1 MARDEWSHEE
11 SINGATDLTAEQWL
25 RVTWEGAPRPLRGF
39 LPLAWK
45 FGLGLRLGSS
55 ADPARVLGWLV
66 ARSDRD
72 LGHHRCRFMDD
83 RRRELGEPRRGSSAM
98 ADHRDLQECHRSH
111 GVDAR
116 ATGPPEAHSADDGTR
131 HSARHDHSSD
141 LRDSRSRIEH
151 ADGDPAE
158 SAPTREQ
165 GWHPS
170 CWSTAPCAVDGVG
183 ATSAAERRTTQHPR
197 VRQ

>member
-1 MARDEWSHEE
+1 MARYEWSYEE

-72 LGHHRCRFMDD
+72 LVTIVADSWMI
-83 RRRELGEPRRGSSAM
+83 SA
-98 ADHRDLQECHRSH
+98 ENS
-111 GVDAR
+111 V
-116 ATGPPEAHSADDGTR
+116 
-131 HSARHDHSSD
+131 
-141 LRDSRSRIEH
+141 SR
-151 ADGDPAE
+151 DGDRLRWQTIVTYKNVIGRTVWMPARLVHQRLIRLMMGR
-158 SAPTREQ
+158 AIRHVTTTR
-165 GWHPS
+165 PI
-170 CWSTAPCAVDGVG
+170 
-183 ATSAAERRTTQHPR
+183 
-197 VRQ
+197 